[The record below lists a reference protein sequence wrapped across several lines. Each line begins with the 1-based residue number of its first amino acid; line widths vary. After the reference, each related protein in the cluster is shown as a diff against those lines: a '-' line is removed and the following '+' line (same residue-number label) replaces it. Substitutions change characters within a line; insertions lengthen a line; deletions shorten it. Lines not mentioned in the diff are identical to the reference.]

1 MLVLLG
7 IPTSGAPSA
16 PFLESLA
23 AVTIPAG
30 LTGFE
35 RMIVPGNFVSAQRE
49 LIAERALARGAE
61 VLLMCDDDMVLPENA
76 FTELLAVLRNDS
88 ACGIAGALYYSRDGF
103 RPMAV
108 DDWSASNTTT
118 ASIPAFTTRP
128 VRVAGIGFG
137 CVAISCAALAQ
148 LRAPYFDTHVYVE
161 SDPPRVR
168 VCNEDYLF
176 CAKLGAAGYDVIL
189 HAGVRCG
196 HYDRLSDRVLP
207 LHWENESVTNE
218 RRIAVNQNGTP
229 ALVPYRD
236 LAPRSERHDVANL
249 TYVRPTP

>member
-1 MLVLLG
+1 VKVLLG

-23 AVTIPAG
+23 AANITS
-30 LTGFE
+30 FE
-35 RMIVPGNFVSAQRE
+35 RMIVPGNFISAQRE
-49 LIAERALARGAE
+49 LITERALAIGAD
-61 VLLMCDDDMVLPENA
+61 VLVMCDDDMVIPPHA
-76 FTELLAVLRNDS
+76 FAELLGVLRNDS

-108 DDWSASNTTT
+108 DDWSAENTTT
-118 ASIPAFTTRP
+118 ASVPAFASRP

-137 CVAISCAALAQ
+137 CVAISCPALA
-148 LRAPYFDTHVYVE
+148 RMKPPYFDTHVYIE

-176 CAKLGAAGYDVIL
+176 CAKLRAAGYDVVL

-196 HYDRLSDRVLP
+196 HYDRSSDRVFP
-207 LHWENESVTNE
+207 LQWEDESTTNQ
-218 RRIAVNQNGTP
+218 RRVAVNQNGTSM
-229 ALVPYRD
+229 LVPYREI
-236 LAPRSERHDVANL
+236 AAAAERHDQASL
-249 TYVRPTP
+249 TYVRPLS